1 MPFWTKQT
9 HRAPLTDSLESALFR
24 PAVELQKKPLSTAFP
39 LPIQGHSGAILRRM
53 TSNTSELHRIVASL
67 KGSGLSVELLEDGAM
82 VHDGESRVALFAESD
97 EQGGV
102 LVRLHLD
109 LDLYVEEDAVAD
121 VLVGM
126 NLMNQGLDYGTLMLD
141 PVEDEEDEDKIA
153 FAVLGRSVLWL
164 PDLDGVELRRLREHL
179 RRFET
184 EVTEAVERTLQ
195 GDKGMKA

>member
-1 MPFWTKQT
+1 
-9 HRAPLTDSLESALFR
+9 
-24 PAVELQKKPLSTAFP
+24 
-39 LPIQGHSGAILRRM
+39 
-53 TSNTSELHRIVASL
+53 
-67 KGSGLSVELLEDGAM
+67 
-82 VHDGESRVALFAESD
+82 
-97 EQGGV
+97 
-102 LVRLHLD
+102 
-109 LDLYVEEDAVAD
+109 VAD